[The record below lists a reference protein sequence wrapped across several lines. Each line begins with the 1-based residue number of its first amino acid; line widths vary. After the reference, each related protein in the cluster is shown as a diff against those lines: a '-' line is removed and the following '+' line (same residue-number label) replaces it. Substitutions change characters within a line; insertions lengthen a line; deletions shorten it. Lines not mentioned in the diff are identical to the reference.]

1 MDSGAEIELVRS
13 TGGAFEI
20 SRDGDLI
27 FSKRREGRFPDS
39 TEILEK
45 LEK

>member
-1 MDSGAEIELVRS
+1 VSGAEIELIRS

-27 FSKRREGRFPDS
+27 FSKHREGRFPDS
-39 TEILEK
+39 SEILEK
-45 LEK
+45 LGN